1 LIVGENYKRSPQ
13 RAFCGE
19 HLIISNLK
27 NILNHQ
33 VKVCGYTEHKFS
45 GGISFPTLDGSD
57 GSGGKSSLVG
67 NVLLGGTT
75 IFPEF
80 FDIVDDSH

>member
-1 LIVGENYKRSPQ
+1 MHSDFLSV
-13 RAFCGE
+13 
-19 HLIISNLK
+19 SNLK
-27 NILNHQ
+27 YIFNHQ
-33 VKVCGYTEHKFS
+33 VKVSGYPEHKFS
-45 GGISFPTLDGSD
+45 GGVSFPTLDGSD